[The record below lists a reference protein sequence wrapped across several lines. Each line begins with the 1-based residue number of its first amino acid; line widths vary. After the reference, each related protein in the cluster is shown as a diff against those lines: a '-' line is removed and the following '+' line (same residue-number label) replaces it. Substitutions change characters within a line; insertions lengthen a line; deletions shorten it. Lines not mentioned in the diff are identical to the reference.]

1 MRESLQTPAS
11 PAAIETFGKHVHGGE
26 SMVKINEM
34 TRSVPQNLLMKKEF
48 LALRLHKAGD
58 LRLHQAAAAEPRD
71 NEVAIRV
78 EAVGICGSDLHWF
91 LEGGIGDAQL
101 TRPLVLGHELAGEI
115 LTGERKGER
124 VAIDP
129 AIPCGHCR
137 YCQQGNP
144 NLCPLVKFAGHGEQD
159 GGLQHQISWPAEQ
172 LFTLPDS
179 ISMIEGAL
187 LEPLGVAI
195 HALDLAKIEIGMRAG
210 VIGCGPI
217 GLMLTQ
223 LLRLRGAS
231 QVIAV
236 EKLPHR
242 LEAAGRYGATH
253 SLSAEE
259 GAEAEEILA
268 ITQGEGLDVCI
279 EAAGDNQAIET
290 AVETARPGAR
300 VVLVGIPTVDQT
312 IFRAS
317 TARRKG
323 LTIKLCRRMKFTY
336 PRAIQFVE
344 SGQID
349 VASLVTHKY
358 ALQDFRQAI
367 ETATQRHGLKVVIE
381 P

>member
-1 MRESLQTPAS
+1 
-11 PAAIETFGKHVHGGE
+11 
-26 SMVKINEM
+26 MVKIKDRIGAIW
-34 TRSVPQNLLMKKEF
+34 TQLMKKEF
-48 LALRLHKAGD
+48 LALKLHKAGD
-58 LRLHQAAAAEPRD
+58 IRLHQEAAAQPGL
-71 NEVAIRV
+71 NEVAV
-78 EAVGICGSDLHWF
+78 QVKAAGICGSDLHWF

-129 AIPCGHCR
+129 AIPCGRCR

-144 NLCPLVKFAGHGEQD
+144 NLCPWVKFAGHGDQD
-159 GGLQHQISWPAEQ
+159 GGLQEQIIWPAEQ
-172 LFTLPDS
+172 LFALPDS
-179 ISMIEGAL
+179 LSMIEGAL

-223 LLRLRGAS
+223 LLRLKGAS
-231 QVIAV
+231 QVIVV

-242 LEAAGRYGATH
+242 LEAAGQYGATH

-259 GAEAEEILA
+259 GAEAGEILA
-268 ITQGEGLDVCI
+268 ITEGEGLDVCI
-279 EAAGDNQAIET
+279 ESAGDNQAVET

-300 VVLVGIPTVDQT
+300 VILVGIPTVDQT

-336 PRAIQFVE
+336 PLAIQFVE

-358 ALQDFRQAI
+358 AIQDYRQAI
-367 ETATQRHGLKVVIE
+367 RTATQRQGLKVVIE